1 MEQPVLETPRLLLRP
16 VEAKDQQKVFEG
28 FSNPEIT
35 KHMEITYATF
45 EATAEQME
53 WYANNRQNGSGY
65 AWVATLKEEP
75 ESFLGMLSMYNVT
88 PKHKRAEIGY
98 WLFPQHWN
106 KGYTAE
112 GFEAI
117 IGFASSQLD
126 LHRIAAEVEPHNY
139 GSRKVLQKLGFMQEA
154 TLRDYEI
161 DKNGNYLD
169 LEIWSRL
176 SQ

>member
-1 MEQPVLETPRLLLRP
+1 MDQPVLETPRLLLRP
-16 VEAKDQQKVFEG
+16 VEMKDQQKVFEG
-28 FSNPEIT
+28 FSDPEIT
-35 KHMEITYATF
+35 RHMEITYATF

-53 WYANNRQNGSGY
+53 WYANNRKTGSGY

-75 ESFLGMLSMYNVT
+75 GSFLGIFSMYDVT

-98 WLFPQHWN
+98 WLFPEHWG

-112 GFEAI
+112 GFAAI
-117 IGFASSQLD
+117 IAFAGSQLQ
-126 LHRIAAEVEPHNY
+126 LHRIAAEVEPDNY
-139 GSRKVLQKLGFMQEA
+139 GSRKVLGKLGFQQEA

-169 LEIWSRL
+169 LEIWSKII
-176 SQ
+176 